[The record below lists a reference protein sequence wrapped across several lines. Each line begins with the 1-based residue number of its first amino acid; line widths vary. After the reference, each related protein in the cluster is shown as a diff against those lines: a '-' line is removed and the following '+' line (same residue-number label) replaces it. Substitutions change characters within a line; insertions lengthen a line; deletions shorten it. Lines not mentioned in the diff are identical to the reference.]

1 MNKLMYALQ
10 VCIFMNEII
19 VLLGDVQ
26 NKDIKLHLTLSG
38 RAGSKIMYELYERIC
53 LDDPDILEEIIVHG
67 QMDVNFVTCIPVVLM
82 LRPLTDDAVPTLLNA
97 KENNRLL
104 DMIFGILKK
113 VKTVQNFDTEQSCQI
128 RVQVAASAPSN
139 QRKF

>member
-1 MNKLMYALQ
+1 M
-10 VCIFMNEII
+10 CIFFIEII

-38 RAGSKIMYELYERIC
+38 HAGSQIEHELYQRIC
-53 LDDPDILEEIIVHG
+53 LDDPDILEEIIFHG
-67 QMDVNFVTCIPVVLM
+67 QMDVNFVTVGPVVLM

-97 KENNRLL
+97 RKNNRLL

-113 VKTVQNFDTEQSCQI
+113 AITVQKFDTDKSSQI
-128 RVQVAASAPSN
+128 RVQVYYALSGPSN